1 LGFQWLICGWFC
13 CCTHWGRRNA
23 GKEGKK
29 IDREEKENGNSK
41 KINILNRM
49 VKKIKNLMQLM

>member
-1 LGFQWLICGWFC
+1 ML
-13 CCTHWGRRNA
+13 

-29 IDREEKENGNSK
+29 IDKEERENDNSK

-49 VKKIKNLMQLM
+49 VKKIKDLM